1 VPDLSHLWQRF
12 VLASALI
19 FGLLIG
25 AGATVFG
32 YSNTA
37 SVSIGWSVFRIDR
50 VPLWTVA
57 IVPLVV
63 VLVAGTLYHWYNSF
77 HHFTQHMRHR
87 HRVHEL
93 EAELATVRAHLDQ
106 LLEMPD
112 ASGAKLS
119 PKTVAVE
126 SAPDPVAPALPEATN
141 GNGADKSKRSR
152 KRVSLTTDS
161 EPVTVSPDGTSEPA
175 PEAEPSPDVESATHS

>member
-19 FGLLIG
+19 FGLLLG
-25 AGATVFG
+25 AGATIFG

-37 SVSIGWSVFRIDR
+37 SVSIGWSVFRIHG

-57 IVPLVV
+57 IVPLVL

-77 HHFTQHMRHR
+77 HHFTQHMKHR

-93 EAELATVRAHLDQ
+93 EAEVATLRSHLDQ

-112 ASGAKLS
+112 ASGAKL
-119 PKTVAVE
+119 PAKAAAVE
-126 SAPDPVAPALPEATN
+126 PVSEPEVPALPEAAN
-141 GNGADKSKRSR
+141 GNGADKAKRTR
-152 KRVSLTTDS
+152 KRVTLTTDS
-161 EPVTVSPDGTSEPA
+161 EPVTVAIDGTAEPA
-175 PEAEPSPDVESATHS
+175 AEVEPEPAVESATQG

>member
-1 VPDLSHLWQRF
+1 
-12 VLASALI
+12 
-19 FGLLIG
+19 
-25 AGATVFG
+25 
-32 YSNTA
+32 
-37 SVSIGWSVFRIDR
+37 
-50 VPLWTVA
+50 VA

-112 ASGAKLS
+112 TSSTKLP
-119 PKTVAVE
+119 PKTVMVE
-126 SAPDPVAPALPEATN
+126 SAPEQLAPALPEAAN
-141 GNGADKSKRSR
+141 GNGSDKTKRSR

-161 EPVTVSPDGTSEPA
+161 EPVTVSADVTSEPDA
-175 PEAEPSPDVESATHS
+175 EAEAKPAVESASQG